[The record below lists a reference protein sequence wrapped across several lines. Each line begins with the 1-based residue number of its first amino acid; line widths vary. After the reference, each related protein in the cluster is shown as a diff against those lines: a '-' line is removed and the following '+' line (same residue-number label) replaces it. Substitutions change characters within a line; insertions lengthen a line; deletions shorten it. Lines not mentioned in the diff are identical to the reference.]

1 MEALVVERSEDGY
14 WTHPEYANLFG
25 DREVISA
32 DEFRSFCKQHGIES
46 SIVEMENDNN
56 QTVIDAYFED
66 GNQNISGWEPSMPD
80 GEGWFVG
87 SIHDTEDGP
96 ICVLL
101 GPICWPSRR
110 ITFIAISSF
119 LALFTFCL
127 GSLVI

>member
-32 DEFRSFCKQHGIES
+32 DEFSSFCKQHGIES
-46 SIVEMENDNN
+46 SIVKMENDNN

-66 GNQNISGWEPSMPD
+66 GNQNISGWEPGMPD

-96 ICVLL
+96 ICV
-101 GPICWPSRR
+101 WFRN
-110 ITFIAISSF
+110 
-119 LALFTFCL
+119 
-127 GSLVI
+127 VD

>member
-25 DREVISA
+25 DREAISA

-96 ICVLL
+96 ICV
-101 GPICWPSRR
+101 WFRNVDK
-110 ITFIAISSF
+110 A
-119 LALFTFCL
+119 A
-127 GSLVI
+127 

>member
-66 GNQNISGWEPSMPD
+66 GNQTSVDGSQACQMEKDGLSVRFTIQKTVRSAFGSGM
-80 GEGWFVG
+80 
-87 SIHDTEDGP
+87 
-96 ICVLL
+96 
-101 GPICWPSRR
+101 
-110 ITFIAISSF
+110 
-119 LALFTFCL
+119 
-127 GSLVI
+127 